1 MNSNKESNKI
11 NIIPIVTY
19 NNANLDML
27 IVYRENIGKSGIY
40 RWVNNLNGKS
50 HIGSSI
56 SLSYKINI
64 YYSLSSLREIKG
76 SIIIS
81 RALLKYGYDNFS
93 IDILEYCE
101 LDVLIAREQYYIS
114 LLKPEYNIKVLNPK
128 D

>member
-56 SLSYKINI
+56 SLSYKINL